1 MRVLYPSL
9 GILVIGFFVLA
20 GAGSWVGVAI
30 AGAFCGAGHGFIFPI
45 LTALLVDRA
54 PETDRGS
61 AMSFFTALF
70 DVGTLIGGPVL
81 GAIIDSAGWGPMYV
95 AAGAALGVASVI
107 FWRWDRWAMSGAE
120 DTAASAVV

>member
-1 MRVLYPSL
+1 
-9 GILVIGFFVLA
+9 
-20 GAGSWVGVAI
+20 SWDGVAI

-45 LTALLVDRA
+45 LLALLVDRA

-70 DVGTLIGGPVL
+70 DVGTLIGGPIL

-95 AAGAALGVASVI
+95 VAGVALGMASVV
-107 FWRWDRWAMSGAE
+107 FWRWDRWVMSGE
-120 DTAASAVV
+120 TESSTAVEA